1 MDLLSIE
8 GMSVTYANAGRP
20 VYALQDVSVSLQK
33 GRSLGIVGES
43 GSGKSTLAL
52 AVLGLLPQDAVR
64 QGRVLFQ
71 GQPLPESGGRQGSWR
86 QIGVVFQKSMGSFS
100 PVHTIGK
107 TLMAV
112 YRANLPGAGK
122 QEARQAAG
130 QALELARLPRKT
142 MDRYS
147 FELSGGMQQRA
158 AIALGLVCRPQV
170 LLMDEATSALD
181 ASTQSQILGELLQ
194 LEQQI
199 ELTRVM
205 ITHDLSVV
213 RQTCRQVAVLYAGQL
228 AEEGPA
234 DLVFRQPEHP
244 YTQALIRACP
254 TLEGERSALKGIGG
268 SLPDLTAPLPGCV
281 FAPRCPR
288 AREICHL
295 QKPVPVRRQDEGA
308 VCCHLTQ

>member
-8 GMSVTYANAGRP
+8 GMSVTYSNAGRP

-71 GQPLPESGGRQGSWR
+71 GQPLPEGRRQGSWR
-86 QIGVVFQKSMGSFS
+86 QIGAVFQKSMGSFS

-107 TLMAV
+107 TLTAV
-112 YRANLPGAGK
+112 YRANVSGSSK

-130 QALELARLPRKT
+130 QALELARLPQKT
-142 MDRYS
+142 MDRYC

-158 AIALGLVCRPQV
+158 AIALGLVCRPQA

-194 LEQQI
+194 LAQQI

-213 RQTCRQVAVLYAGQL
+213 RQTCRQMAVLYAGQL
-228 AEEGPA
+228 VEEGPV
-234 DLVFRQPEHP
+234 DSMFRQPEHP
-244 YTQALIRACP
+244 YTQALMKACP
-254 TLEGERSALKGIGG
+254 TLEGEKSALKSIDG

-281 FAPRCPR
+281 FAPRCPQ
-288 AREICHL
+288 AREICHIE
-295 QKPVPVRRQDEGA
+295 KPAPVKRQDEGA
-308 VCCHLTQ
+308 VCCHLIH

>member
-8 GMSVTYANAGRP
+8 GMSVTYANVDRP
-20 VYALQDVSVSLQK
+20 VYALQNVSVSLQK

-52 AVLGLLPQDAVR
+52 AVLGLLPQDAVL
-64 QGRVLFQ
+64 QGSILFE
-71 GQPLPESGGRQGSWR
+71 GYPLPKDDNRQGSWR
-86 QIGVVFQKSMGSFS
+86 RIGAVFQKSAGSFS

-112 YRANLPGAGK
+112 YRANIPGASK
-122 QEARQAAG
+122 QEAQQAAN
-130 QALELARLPRKT
+130 QALEQARLPRKA
-142 MDRYS
+142 MAQYS

-170 LLMDEATSALD
+170 LMMDEATSALD

-213 RQTCRQVAVLYAGQL
+213 RQTCRQVVVLYAGQL
-228 AEEGPA
+228 VEEGPT

-244 YTQALIRACP
+244 YTQALIGACP
-254 TLEGERSALKGIGG
+254 TLEREKSVLKGIGG
-268 SLPDLTAPLPGCV
+268 SLPNLTAPLSGCV
-281 FAPRCPR
+281 FAPRCPQ
-288 AREICHL
+288 AREFCHI
-295 QKPVPVRRQDEGA
+295 QKPVLARRQDMGV
-308 VCCHLTQ
+308 VCCHLIH